1 MSKDEIK
8 ESSEYENCLDLLDEK
23 PSEQKDKFKE
33 LFEFETSDDDNWEK
47 HWRGMPEF
55 EQDDNSPWKTLKV
68 HFKSEEDYK
77 EFSKLI
83 GQSLSNKTKS
93 TWHPKQDITKNALF
107 RWVEE

>member
-1 MSKDEIK
+1 MNEKPVK
-8 ESSEYENCLDLLDEK
+8 ESAKYENCLDLLSDK
-23 PSEQKDKFKE
+23 PSEQKDTFKD
-33 LFEFETSDDDNWEK
+33 LFEIETDDDNWEK

-68 HFKSEEDYK
+68 HFKTEQDYL
-77 EFSKLI
+77 EFCEII